1 LNVLKVWFWEN
12 FITKCAFHKIMKKVV
27 FVFVLLLFSLS
38 VVAQGDDA
46 FHLKL
51 LAVQEN
57 GDNFVGSDADLYL
70 ELKEGHGR
78 VFLETKP
85 ATKIDTQISTRY
97 AKEIACNH
105 FKLNCDQYDFIYTIK
120 SNSNIIGG
128 PSAGAA
134 ISALTTIA
142 VLDLKYDESIT
153 ITGTIN
159 SGGTVGPVGGVKEK
173 LEAASKAGL
182 KKVIIAKG
190 SGLPYPGIE
199 NLSTRLDLVEYGKEN
214 LSLEVIEVLD
224 IDEVVFEL
232 TGKQLNHKEVI
243 LTEDVQ
249 YTKIMQNLQT
259 VLCERNEKIVNEIKQ
274 QNIEFNNSL
283 NQDKI
288 ESSQNASG
296 KGDYYSAASFCF
308 GSNIDLRSY
317 YYEQKEPTINA
328 VQKLFSELD
337 AKNVALEKKLDE
349 MEITTISD
357 LQTKMVVKDRIGDV
371 KRQIEEFNNTKD
383 LSKTY
388 KVLAYGEERFFSAVS
403 WMEFFE
409 MEGKEFMLDKD
420 RIKNSCVQKI
430 SEAEERH
437 QYTSLFVGE
446 EFMKGINEKVL
457 DARKAQEN
465 EEYELC
471 MITSSQAKAD
481 SNAILSS
488 LGLHNET
495 IDEFITAKKKSVER
509 IISQNSEEKVF
520 PILGYSYYKYAST
533 LQEAQPYN
541 ALVYLEYALEMSDLG
556 IYFPEEK
563 SYVSSFKIKDEWI
576 YLMIGIAIGI
586 GITVYF
592 LRRR

>member
-1 LNVLKVWFWEN
+1 M
-12 FITKCAFHKIMKKVV
+12 FIVV
-27 FVFVLLLFSLS
+27 VLLVLS
-38 VVAQGDDA
+38 SFTIIAQGDDA

-51 LAVQEN
+51 LAVQEE
-57 GDNFVGSDADLYL
+57 GEHFIGSDADLFL

-105 FKLNCDQYDFIYTIK
+105 FKLNCNQYDFIYTIK

-134 ISALTTIA
+134 IAALTTIA
-142 VLDLKYDESIT
+142 VLDLTYDESMT

-182 KKVIIAKG
+182 KKVMIAKG
-190 SGLPYPGIE
+190 SGLPLTGIE
-199 NLSTRLDLVEYGKEN
+199 NLSTHLDLVEYGKNN
-214 LSLEVIEVLD
+214 LSLDVVEVLD

-232 TGKQLNHKEVI
+232 TGTQLNHKEVL
-243 LTEDVQ
+243 LTEDLQ
-249 YTKIMQNLQT
+249 YTKIMQGLQN
-259 VLCERNEKIVNEIKQ
+259 VLCERNQKIVNEIKQ
-274 QNIEFNNSL
+274 QNIEFNDSL
-283 NQDKI
+283 NQNKI
-288 ESSQNASG
+288 ESSQNVSE

-328 VQKLFSELD
+328 VLKLFSELKE
-337 AKNVALEKKLDE
+337 KNNALEEKLDRL
-349 MEITTISD
+349 EITTISD

-383 LSKTY
+383 LNKAY
-388 KVLAYGEERFFSAVS
+388 RILAYGEERFFSAVS
-403 WMEFFE
+403 WMTFFD
-409 MEGKEFMLDKD
+409 MEGKEFQLDTEK
-420 RIKNSCVQKI
+420 IKNLCIQKI

-437 QYTSLFVGE
+437 QYTSLFVGG
-446 EFMKGINEKVL
+446 EFTLGINEKIL
-457 DARKAQEN
+457 DARKAQEKN
-465 EEYELC
+465 ESELC
-471 MITSSQAKAD
+471 IITASQAKAD

-495 IDEFITAKKKSVER
+495 INEFISAKQKAVER
-509 IISQNSEEKVF
+509 VISQNSEDKVF
-520 PILGYSYYKYAST
+520 PILGYSYYKYASA
-533 LQEAQPYN
+533 LQEEQPYN

-556 IYFPEEK
+556 IYFPEEVK
-563 SYVSSFKIKDEWI
+563 YTSSFKFKKEWI
-576 YLMIGIAIGI
+576 IFILGLVLGIAVTI
-586 GITVYF
+586 YF
-592 LRRR
+592 LRRN